1 MMDMAVNIIGIG
13 VSRHLRPFPS
23 PPGHLRPSLG
33 LAKYPAGHAHHLPL
47 IVIGHGRAG
56 SGR

>member
-1 MMDMAVNIIGIG
+1 MLEKLDLVLL

-23 PPGHLRPSLG
+23 LPGDLRPSPYM
-33 LAKYPAGHAHHLPL
+33 YPAGHAHHLPL
-47 IVIGHGRAG
+47 IALGHGRAG